1 MKPRSTQ
8 GFTLVELLVVVAVIA
23 ILASVGIVT
32 LRGSREKADDVAA
45 KSLARNALSAAAS
58 IISDKGSFNGIDL
71 ETLRAEEP
79 SLTWQVSHEPLITI
93 LDTEHGKFSEG
104 LDELASNVVAFY
116 GLGSECHIVTR
127 SKSGTLFGI
136 LMTTAAKSA
145 SAPNKTSSDFD
156 LAGKRTILLEGPWRN
171 VSRFAIAVPVLA
183 VVGPMP
189 TIGPVPIEPIP
200 EPEPIEPWLPAKPP
214 VTKPIPKPTTT
225 TTTTAPSTTT
235 STTVPATTT
244 TTVPATTTT
253 DGPATTVP
261 APTTTTAP
269 VSADGRQAGVIYLKQ
284 LPGQDVASIGW

>member
-8 GFTLVELLVVVAVIA
+8 GFTLVELLVVVAVTA
-23 ILASVGIVT
+23 ILASIGIVT
-32 LRGSREKADDVAA
+32 LLGSREKADDVAA

-93 LDTEHGKFSEG
+93 VDSEHGKFSEG
-104 LDELASNVVAFY
+104 LGGLPTNVVAFY
-116 GLGSECHIVTR
+116 GLGRECHIVTR

-136 LMTTAAKSA
+136 LMTTAANNA
-145 SAPNKTSSDFD
+145 SARNKTSSDFD
-156 LAGKRTILLEGPWRN
+156 LAGKRSILLEGPWRN

-183 VVGPMP
+183 AVGTTPSK
-189 TIGPVPIEPIP
+189 P
-200 EPEPIEPWLPAKPP
+200 EPK
-214 VTKPIPKPTTT
+214 PKPTTT